1 MESGRY
7 PAYLPDVAK
16 LAERYDKVYPRLT
29 LFADLPEYTS
39 LHLVSCFRK
48 CYNKQ
53 GGLSSLCLLLKV
65 REIFMDKDIVL
76 NGVHIG
82 EHGFDPEKVID
93 EIYERCVKPGL
104 NFVTIRPGYM
114 GRRIPIPQHYFVE
127 WARYMAENKIY
138 FIFLYTIQH
147 APDGRESHFDKET
160 VDEMKKVAGEYYIGD
175 MIGETGSSFACKFA
189 GYFNR
194 GEGAGKDTTEVK
206 TDYPDMKAAHEGYV
220 ADVSK
225 YIEIDRKLGV
235 PAIVSVEA
243 TGLNKYNAE
252 AGVTIPMLE
261 LMCGSP
267 DVLVSSLR
275 GVARAYD
282 SKMWGT
288 YVAHEWYGG
297 MRHDDVLKRK
307 RLELA
312 YKYAYLAGTNALCL
326 ESGDELISAYGYN
339 CAAGSVL
346 CAEYRK
352 VLKDMMD
359 YIKRDARPSGGPKVK
374 LAFVS
379 GRHDAYGGWGGS
391 SVWNQFNRKEWG
403 HGDAEHSWRLLDE
416 IGTRRTWNDIAN
428 FGEQDFSA
436 APAYGMYDIVPIEA
450 DAEHLSR
457 YDYLIFLGWNS
468 MTEEDMA
475 KLYEY
480 VNRGG
485 HLLMSAAHLNAS
497 VVRGGEFTPVSEEK
511 IKKLFGCSFT
521 GKIIS
526 SNAGIKF
533 RYSSLDENAVY
544 PGSRDLFCDPIYSAG
559 YADWAEFE
567 LCGGVETALLTD
579 AFMADPSILPAVIEN
594 KIGKGVAT
602 LVTAVDYP
610 GQPAVSPLYR
620 TLVREMITASARKAD
635 IQVLG
640 SDRLRWS
647 VYEGD
652 KVYLLNTD
660 YDMTIK
666 VKTIKN
672 GKEKT
677 VILKPLEMK
686 TVKL

>member
-1 MESGRY
+1 M
-7 PAYLPDVAK
+7 
-16 LAERYDKVYPRLT
+16 
-29 LFADLPEYTS
+29 
-39 LHLVSCFRK
+39 
-48 CYNKQ
+48 N
-53 GGLSSLCLLLKV
+53 
-65 REIFMDKDIVL
+65 KDIVL

-82 EHGFDPEKVID
+82 EHGFDPDKVID

-127 WARYMAENKIY
+127 WAKYMAENKIY

-160 VDEMKKVAGEYYIGD
+160 VDKMREIAGEYYIGD
-175 MIGETGSSFACKFA
+175 MIGETGSSFACKFP
-189 GYFNR
+189 GYYNR
-194 GEGAGKDTTEVK
+194 GEAGGTDTTQITE
-206 TDYPDMKAAHEGYV
+206 YPDMKAAHEGYV

-225 YIEIDRKLGV
+225 YIEIDKKLGV
-235 PAIVSVEA
+235 PEIVSVEA

-261 LMCGSP
+261 LMCGNP

-297 MRHDDVLKRK
+297 MRHDDMLKRK

-339 CAAGSVL
+339 YKEDSEL
-346 CAEYRK
+346 CREYRK
-352 VLKDMMD
+352 VLCDMMD
-359 YIKRDARPSGGPKVK
+359 YINRDERPLGGPKVK
-374 LAFVS
+374 VAFVS

-391 SVWNQFNRKEWG
+391 SIWNQFDRKEWG
-403 HGDAEHSWRLLDE
+403 HSDAEHSWRILDE
-416 IGTRRTWNDIAN
+416 IGTKRTWNDIAN
-428 FGEQDFSA
+428 FGDTDSSA
-436 APAYGMYDIVPIEA
+436 YPAYGMYDIVPIEA
-450 DAEHLSR
+450 DVEHLSR

-468 MTEEDMA
+468 MMEEDMD
-475 KLYEY
+475 KLTEY

-485 HLLMSAAHLNAS
+485 HLLMSAAHLNTS
-497 VVRGGEFTPVSEEK
+497 TVRGGEFAPVSEEK
-511 IKKLFGCSFT
+511 IRKLFGCSFT

-533 RYSSLDENAVY
+533 QYTSLDENVMY

-559 YADWAEFE
+559 YTNWAEFE
-567 LCGGVETALLTD
+567 LSGGVETALLTD
-579 AFMADPSILPAVIEN
+579 AFVPDPSLLPAVVEN
-594 KIGKGVAT
+594 KVGSGVAT

-610 GQPAVSPLYR
+610 GQAALLPLYR
-620 TLVREMITASARKAD
+620 AIVREMTTASARTAD
-635 IQVLG
+635 IRVLG

-660 YDMTIK
+660 YDMPI
-666 VKTIKN
+666 
-672 GKEKT
+672 
-677 VILKPLEMK
+677 
-686 TVKL
+686 TVKLIKGEKEIMVTLNSLELKSVQI